1 MYDQRIAEPAA
12 EPRTGRAWR
21 PDGVPFG
28 RDEPDTATDRYIA
41 VDRLDDNV
49 ATLDVAPWPTVDPS
63 TGRLRFE
70 PADDRAELTVSAV
83 TLRRRVDRDRRRH
96 RQLRRP
102 IRVGDVFWVRG
113 FVDRVQDWERVIDAT
128 RAGRFAAKAALLATA
143 AGAPSVDA
151 SAAFG
156 LDEAEP
162 VDPQP
167 RPAPRDL
174 EEPPPPGPVA
184 FPAV

>member
-1 MYDQRIAEPAA
+1 M
-12 EPRTGRAWR
+12 
-21 PDGVPFG
+21 
-28 RDEPDTATDRYIA
+28 A
-41 VDRLDDNV
+41 VDRLDDNL
-49 ATLDVAPWPTVDPS
+49 ATLDVAPWPTVDPA

-70 PADDRAELTVSAV
+70 PADDRVELTVSAV

-102 IRVGDVFWVRG
+102 IRVGDVFWVSG
-113 FVDRVQDWERVIDAT
+113 FTDRPQDWGSVLDAT

-162 VDPQP
+162 VDTGP
-167 RPAPRDL
+167 RPAPTEPD
-174 EEPPPPGPVA
+174 EPPPPGPIA